1 MGFVFP
7 FSFISKVLTML
18 LTQRTSVILEYIQ
31 KRSSFLDAFLCHL
44 GTSALMDL
52 LLQMVS
58 APDGDQLRLD
68 LAQVSYSNQVVRTMH
83 LVIMPLQWL
92 RDEGIVEKLVNYID
106 SSATQE
112 QCVNASQALCDML
125 RIARE
130 VSGPSPLLC
139 ALER

>member
-1 MGFVFP
+1 
-7 FSFISKVLTML
+7 ML

-31 KRSSFLDAFLCHL
+31 KRSGFLDAFLCHL

-68 LAQVSYSNQVVRTMH
+68 LAQVSYCNQVNREPCITM
-83 LVIMPLQWL
+83 LLQWL